1 MKKTLYIFQN
11 GNLRRKDQTLRLE
24 TEEGNRYI
32 PVEDTME
39 ILIFGEV
46 DFNKRLLEFL
56 SQKEIIL
63 HIFNHYG
70 YYAGSFYPREHLN
83 SGYMIL
89 KQAMCYQNG
98 EKRMGLA
105 KLFISGAVHNILQ
118 VLKYYRNR
126 GKNVASIIESI
137 RSLQEM
143 INASTIVEELMA
155 LEGNIRGYYYQS
167 FDHIL
172 ENEDFT
178 FENRSKQPPKNE
190 MNALVSFGNTMLY
203 TAVLSEIYKTHLDP
217 RIGFLHATNFRRFT
231 LNLDVAEVFKPVLVD
246 RLIFSLVAKKMI
258 TAKDFDR
265 RAGGTFLTD
274 RGKKVFITEWD
285 KRLKTTFKHRDLRR
299 NVSNRRLIRLE
310 LYKIQKHLMEEKNYV
325 PYKAKW

>member
-143 INASTIVEELMA
+143 INASTTVEELMA

>member
-24 TEEGNRYI
+24 TEEGNKYI
-32 PVEDTME
+32 PVEDTQE

-89 KQAMCYQNG
+89 KQAMSYQD
-98 EKRMGLA
+98 EAKRMELA
-105 KLFISGAVHNILQ
+105 KSFINGAVHNILQ
-118 VLKYYRNR
+118 VMKYYQNR

-137 RSLQEM
+137 TLLQEM
-143 INASTIVEELMA
+143 ISTSTTVEELMA

-172 ENEDFT
+172 ENENFT

-258 TAKDFDR
+258 TMKDFDR

-285 KRLKTTFKHRDLRR
+285 KRLKTTFKHRDLGRS
-299 NVSNRRLIRLE
+299 VSNRRLIRLE
-310 LYKIQKHLMEEKNYV
+310 LYKLQKHLIEEKNYV

>member
-143 INASTIVEELMA
+143 INASTTVEELMA

-172 ENEDFT
+172 ENENFT

-299 NVSNRRLIRLE
+299 NVSNHRLIRLE

>member
-143 INASTIVEELMA
+143 INASTTVEELMA

-172 ENEDFT
+172 ENENFT